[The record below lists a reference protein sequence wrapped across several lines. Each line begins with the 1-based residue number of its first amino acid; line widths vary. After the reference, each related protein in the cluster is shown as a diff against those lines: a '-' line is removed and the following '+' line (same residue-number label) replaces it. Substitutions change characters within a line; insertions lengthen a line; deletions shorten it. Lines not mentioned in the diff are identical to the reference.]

1 VPNTRLLHRAF
12 EVCGEAGFA
21 PYALPGSTALADS
34 IVQTFRQGFFAV
46 ILENHGV
53 VVGGHNLHD
62 AFARFETLEFT
73 AKTIIKASTLG
84 PVCYL
89 SDEQLALAHKQDEGL
104 PSFDPPPATSAE
116 KELRLQLAAFLQRG
130 YRNRLVISTQG
141 SFSARL
147 DERSF
152 LITPVA
158 LDRQRAAVDDLVLVR
173 NGSAERGKTASRAAR
188 LHQAV
193 YERNPD
199 VGAVFN
205 AYTVNATAFG
215 ATGAPPDACT
225 IPESYLLLRD
235 IQWIPFGQQFTD
247 CAAIAARLSMRQPIA
262 VLENDGVLVVGRNV
276 LDAFDRLEVLEATAE
291 TLINGRLIG
300 LPKPMSNAVIA
311 ELAEA
316 FKGM

>member
-1 VPNTRLLHRAF
+1 
-12 EVCGEAGFA
+12 
-21 PYALPGSTALADS
+21 LPGSTALADS
-34 IVQTFRQGFFAV
+34 IVKTFQQGFFAV

-53 VVGGHNLHD
+53 VVGGHNLHE

-84 PVCYL
+84 PVRYL
-89 SDEQLALAHKQDEGL
+89 SDEQLALAHKLDDKL

-147 DERSF
+147 DEQAF
-152 LITPVA
+152 LITPVN

-173 NGSAERGKTASRAAR
+173 GGAAETGKTASRATR
-188 LHQAV
+188 LHQAI

-215 ATGAPPDACT
+215 VTGSPPDART
-225 IPESYLLLRD
+225 IPESFLLLRD
-235 IQWIPFGQQFTD
+235 VQWIPFGQQF
-247 CAAIAARLSMRQPIA
+247 AACDAVAGQISMRNPIA
-262 VLENDGVLVVGRNV
+262 ILENDGVLVAGRNV

-300 LPKPMSNAVIA
+300 QPRPMSDKVIA